1 MPNTM
6 IKAVTYLKR
15 RPGMPVEE
23 FQAYWR
29 TQHPELVK
37 KLPGLR
43 RYVQSHTLRTGY
55 DKRQPAYDGIAEVWF
70 DDTKSLRAL
79 RETPEMAAVQADEVK
94 FIDRITMGL
103 IITDDYVIK
112 DGPTQPGMAK
122 GIGFVKR
129 RPGMSVEDFQRHWRE
144 IHGSLGLAVPGL
156 RRYEQ
161 SHTRLAAYAQGREPK
176 WDGISLIWFDDS
188 KALRAGMTSPEF
200 KLAQTDDPNFIK
212 PGPVPFII
220 TTEHVIVG

>member
-1 MPNTM
+1 M

-15 RPGMPVEE
+15 RPGMPVDE

-29 TQHPELVK
+29 TRHPEVVR

-43 RYVQSHTLRTGY
+43 RYVQSHTLRAGY
-55 DKRQPAYDGIAEVWF
+55 EKHQPVYDGIAEVWF
-70 DDTKSLRAL
+70 DDTNSLRAL
-79 RETPEMAAVQADEVK
+79 RETAEMAAVQADEVK

-103 IITDDYVIK
+103 IITNDHVIM
-112 DGPTQPGMAK
+112 DGATKPGMAK

-129 RPGMSVEDFQRHWRE
+129 KPGMSVEDFQRHWRE
-144 IHGSLGLAVPGL
+144 IHGPLGLAVPGL

-188 KALRAGMTSPEF
+188 KALRAGLTSREF
-200 KLAQTDDPNFIK
+200 KAAQTDDPNFIT

-220 TTEHVIVG
+220 TTEYVIVE